1 MLNLINQL
9 GFAAYFP
16 LLLVVAMSFDAPG
29 SGKHWTHWFCVISA
43 VMIGPLCLIGYKTNY
58 RWAGILGIAAL
69 AFSITLLEV
78 FCKRLIYLQINR
90 I

>member
-9 GFAAYFP
+9 GLAAYFP

-43 VMIGPLCLIGYKTNY
+43 VMIGPLCLIGCKTNY

-78 FCKRLIYLQINR
+78 FCKGSFTCK
-90 I
+90 